1 VFLATRGALWSNS
14 AVLSSPRAHA
24 PVIAALA
31 AVWVTTAAPAAGVRT
46 GSGVALSRASTVTV
60 PSGPAGGPPPTAQKS
75 VESTERSTELGAVVE
90 TPAARRLSANTPMA
104 EADAIQHL
112 AQAWTAVTK
121 TTAAHGT
128 LCVLWAHFAHETRR
142 GQRMHAYNFAG
153 LKGRGPTGASV
164 VVWTREGTP
173 GELVQRTFRAYR
185 GPQEGARDYLRLLV
199 DRYPSAVR
207 AAREGN
213 AYSFA
218 SALDAG
224 GYFTGD
230 DRAYLRALT
239 SLSIECRRRGLG
251 AKSTTASSSE

>member
-1 VFLATRGALWSNS
+1 
-14 AVLSSPRAHA
+14 
-24 PVIAALA
+24 VIAALA

-46 GSGVALSRASTVTV
+46 GPTGAPSRASAVTV
-60 PSGPAGGPPPTAQKS
+60 PSGAAGVAPPAAQRS
-75 VESTERSTELGAVVE
+75 ADSSERSTELGAVVA
-90 TPAARRLSANTPMA
+90 TPAVRDLSANTPMD
-104 EADAIQHL
+104 EADAIHHL

-121 TTAAHGT
+121 TPADLGT
-128 LCVLWAHFAHETRR
+128 RCVLWAHFAHETRR
-142 GQRMHAYNFAG
+142 GKRMHAYNFAG

-185 GPQEGARDYLRLLV
+185 GAQEGARDYLRLLV

-207 AAREGN
+207 AARDGN
-213 AYSFA
+213 AYGFA

-251 AKSTTASSSE
+251 AEASTASSSGE